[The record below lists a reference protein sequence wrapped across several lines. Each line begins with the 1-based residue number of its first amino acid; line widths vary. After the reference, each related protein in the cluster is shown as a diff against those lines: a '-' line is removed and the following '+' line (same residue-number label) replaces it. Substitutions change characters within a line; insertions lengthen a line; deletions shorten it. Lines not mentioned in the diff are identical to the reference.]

1 MHLAAITRNFKR
13 HMNGWLAVSML
24 GAAGILLPILY
35 VLLSLFTKPNDN
47 WEQVKQYLLLDYIQ
61 GTLMVA
67 GMTAVLAA
75 ILGVGLAWLVTAYRF
90 PFRGFFRWALILPL
104 AMPPYIAAYTY
115 KTMTS
120 YTGIIQATLRNH
132 LGITV
137 PPGMIEVMSMRGA
150 VFILTLCLFPYVFLI
165 TRTFLERQSSA
176 YIDNA
181 RLLGRKGIGLFF
193 QVVVPIARPA
203 IIAGVMLV
211 IFEAISDYGVVS
223 YFGVQTVSTAIFQI
237 WFGMYDVDSALRLAA
252 WLMIIVIGIFLIE
265 RWLRR
270 NRQFHS
276 LTQQAKP
283 LVPRSL
289 SRWKAVF
296 ACTVCSLVLLL
307 SFIVPVAQIAVWSV
321 WTSHKVWDSN
331 FVELTLNTMKGAL
344 LATLI
349 IIIFATVAARVCRYA
364 SNSFSYGM
372 SRVMTAGY
380 ATPGAVIAVGVLAVF
395 ISLDNSL
402 SSFYGW
408 MGQGEGALIL
418 SLSLGMLITGY
429 VIRFMATGYNAM
441 EAGYEKL
448 SKSYTEAARTLGRG
462 HFAAFFKIELPL
474 IRGALFSGFVLAFV
488 EIIKELPLTLLLRPF
503 NFNTLATRAY
513 TYAIDER
520 IYEAALPSLLLIMLS
535 LVSVLTIH
543 LIGKRDTQ

>member
-1 MHLAAITRNFKR
+1 MHLAAITRNIKR

-35 VLLSLFTKPNDN
+35 VLFSLFAKPNAN
-47 WEQVKQYLLLDYIQ
+47 WMQVKEYLLLGYMQ

-67 GMTAVLAA
+67 GLTAALAA
-75 ILGVGLAWLVTAYRF
+75 SLGVGLAWLVTAYRF
-90 PFRGFFRWALILPL
+90 PLRGFFRWALILPL

-120 YTGIIQATLRNH
+120 YTGIIQAALRNY

-137 PPGMIEVMSMRGA
+137 PPGTIEVMSMQGA
-150 VFILTLCLFPYVFLI
+150 IFILTICLFPYVFLI
-165 TRTFLERQSSA
+165 TRTYLERQSSA
-176 YIDNA
+176 YIENA
-181 RLLGRKGIGLFF
+181 RLLGRKGFGLFF
-193 QVVVPIARPA
+193 QVVIPIARPA

-252 WLMIIVIGIFLIE
+252 WLVIMVVGIFLIE
-265 RWLRR
+265 RLLRR
-270 NRQFHS
+270 NRQFHT
-276 LTQQAKP
+276 LTKQAKP
-283 LVPRSL
+283 LAPRPL
-289 SRWKAVF
+289 SRWKA
-296 ACTVCSLVLLL
+296 ACACAICSLVLLL
-307 SFIVPVAQIAVWSV
+307 SFIVPVVQIVI
-321 WTSHKVWDSN
+321 WTTWTFRKVWDAN
-331 FVELTLNTMKGAL
+331 FLELTLNTMKGAF
-344 LATLI
+344 LATAVI
-349 IIIFATVAARVCRYA
+349 VVFATVVSRVCRYA
-364 SNSFSYGM
+364 TKSVAYGL
-372 SRVMTAGY
+372 SRIMTAGY
-380 ATPGAVIAVGVLAVF
+380 ATPGAVIAIGVLAVF

-408 MGQGEGALIL
+408 IGKGEGTLLL

-429 VIRFMATGYNAM
+429 VIRFMATGFNAI

-448 SKSYTEAARTLGRG
+448 PKSYAEAARTLGRG
-462 HFAAFFKIELPL
+462 QAAAFFKVELPL
-474 IRGALFSGFVLAFV
+474 LRGALFSGFVLAFV

-520 IYEAALPSLLLIMLS
+520 IYEAALPSLLLIMIS

-543 LIGKRDTQ
+543 HFGRRDAQ